1 MDCRRCGTCCTAP
14 DIAALRKPLGVRCR
28 HLTDVGSCAIYDS
41 RPAVC
46 RKYRPDELCIMIS
59 APDLEERTSRYL
71 RIFGMEQQAGT
82 SGGKTFQGD

>member
-28 HLTDVGSCAIYDS
+28 HLTDAGLCAIYDS

-46 RKYRPDELCIMIS
+46 RSYRPDELCLMIS
-59 APDLEERTSRYL
+59 APNLEERTSRYL
-71 RIFGMEQQAGT
+71 RIFGIQYLEGCQAG
-82 SGGKTFQGD
+82 